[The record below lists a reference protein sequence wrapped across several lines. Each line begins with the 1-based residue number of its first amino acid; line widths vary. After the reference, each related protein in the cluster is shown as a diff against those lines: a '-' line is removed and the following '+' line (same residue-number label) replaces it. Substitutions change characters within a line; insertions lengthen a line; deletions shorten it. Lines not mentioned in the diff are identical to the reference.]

1 MKKRHNRYGKWLLA
15 LAMCWQLLL
24 VGMPV
29 AMAETSQGSW
39 ESLCSFSGMTK
50 VWVDTDQ
57 DADDAISMSDD
68 CRVCSLSQ
76 HLIINTLDVF
86 EVDKHLIGHDVFT
99 FNDINLNRSWSD
111 QARGPP
117 QQL

>member
-1 MKKRHNRYGKWLLA
+1 MKKRNCRYGKLLLA

-29 AMAETSQGSW
+29 AMAEVSQGSW
-39 ESLCSFSGMTK
+39 ESICSMSGMTK
-50 VWVDTDQ
+50 VWVETDQ
-57 DADDAISMSDD
+57 DSDEVSLMSDD
-68 CRVCSLSQ
+68 CRVCSMSH
-76 HLIINTLDVF
+76 HLMATTQVVF
-86 EVDKHLIGHDVFT
+86 QISKAAITHDVIA

-117 QQL
+117 LEL